1 MQGQR
6 LSAMEELLSVDV
18 EDDTIDIPGPSQ
30 PAESGA
36 DLALQLRQATE
47 REAEVSA
54 SLAEATDAQTKVEAL
69 LQLRTSQAR
78 VAELEDNAAAST
90 AAVEAATTA
99 KKENKAAI
107 KSWLSDRRPR
117 EARSGATARHCSG

>member
-1 MQGQR
+1 
-6 LSAMEELLSVDV
+6 MEELLSVDV

-47 REAEVSA
+47 REAEVRA

-69 LQLRTSQAR
+69 LQRMD
-78 VAELEDNAAAST
+78 AERDGLYAEID
-90 AAVEAATTA
+90 EA
-99 KKENKAAI
+99 
-107 KSWLSDRRPR
+107 
-117 EARSGATARHCSG
+117 GATGSCRRDRQD

>member
-1 MQGQR
+1 MPQTAKGPVFA
-6 LSAMEELLSVDV
+6 LDFFSDSSAMEELLSVDV

-47 REAEVSA
+47 REAEVRA

-69 LQLRTSQAR
+69 LQTVQ
-78 VAELEDNAAAST
+78 
-90 AAVEAATTA
+90 
-99 KKENKAAI
+99 
-107 KSWLSDRRPR
+107 
-117 EARSGATARHCSG
+117 G